1 MIRHRETDREEHA
14 REEAS
19 TPAREESM
27 DPVTK
32 TGTVAG
38 AAFVNLRATP
48 SGKGK
53 VVVVMERFDTV
64 EILREGVKGEGGLTF
79 LKVRHE
85 SKSVGYVP
93 ASFIFVG

>member
-1 MIRHRETDREEHA
+1 MIRHREIERDERA
-14 REEAS
+14 REEVS

-27 DPVTK
+27 EPVTK

-48 SGKGK
+48 SRKGK
-53 VVVVMERFDTV
+53 IVTVMERFDTV
-64 EILREGVKGEGGLTF
+64 EILREDVKGEGGLIF

-85 SKSVGYVP
+85 SKSVGYVL
-93 ASFIFVG
+93 ASFIFTW